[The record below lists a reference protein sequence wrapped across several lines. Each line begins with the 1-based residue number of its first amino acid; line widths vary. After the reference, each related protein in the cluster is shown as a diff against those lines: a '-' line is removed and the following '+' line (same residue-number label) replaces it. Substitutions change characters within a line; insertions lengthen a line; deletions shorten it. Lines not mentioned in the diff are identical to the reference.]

1 MKEWGDLRDNV
12 KLGMLGLGTVGS
24 GVYQVLRENGEELEK
39 RTRLPIQIK
48 SIVVRD
54 LEKERLVE
62 VPAELLTTDAWQVV
76 NDPEID
82 IIVEVMGG
90 IEGTKD
96 LLLTAFRNGKSVV
109 TANKDLIAEH
119 GDELIEEA
127 ARHDCDFLYEAS
139 VGGGIP
145 IIRPLRKDLAG
156 NQIQEVMGIVNGT
169 TNYILTRMSQQGL
182 AFEEALKEAQ
192 ALGYAE
198 ANPDSDVLGWD
209 AGRKI
214 AIVASLAFHSRVN
227 FHDVDVEGI
236 TSITERDIE
245 YAKKLGYEIK
255 LIGSAKETDTGKIS
269 AQVYPALVPCEH
281 PLASVNGVYNAIFVR
296 GNAIGE
302 AMFLGLGAGQLPTA
316 SAVIGDIVECVRNY
330 HAGTRGNFLVDCY
343 HKKEI
348 QSSLEIVHRF
358 YLRMEVTDQAGVLG
372 IIAGRIGQFGVSIQ
386 SMIQQWADGQTA
398 EIVVITHEVQE
409 GALRDALQELGDME
423 QVKTI
428 KQTLRVVD

>member
-1 MKEWGDLRDNV
+1 MKEQVRI
-12 KLGMLGLGTVGS
+12 GMLGLGTVGS
-24 GVYQVLRENGEELEK
+24 GVVKVLAENGTEIEK
-39 RTRLPIQIK
+39 RSGLPIRIK

-82 IIVEVMGG
+82 VIVEVMGG

-119 GDELIEEA
+119 GDELILEA
-127 ARHDCDFLYEAS
+127 TRNGCDFLYEAS

-156 NQIQEVMGIVNGT
+156 NKISEVMGIVNGT
-169 TNYILTRMSQQGL
+169 TNYILTRMTQMGM
-182 AFEEALKEAQ
+182 AFEDALKEAQ
-192 ALGYAE
+192 ELGYAE
-198 ANPDSDVLGWD
+198 ANPASDVEGWD

-214 AIVASLAFHSRVN
+214 AIVASLAFNSRVN
-227 FHDVDVEGI
+227 FSDVDTEGI
-236 TSITERDIE
+236 TSITERDID
-245 YAKKLGYEIK
+245 YAKQMGYAIK
-255 LIGSAKETDTGKIS
+255 LIGSAKETENGSIS
-269 AQVYPALVPCEH
+269 AQVYPALVPQDH

-316 SAVIGDIVECVRNY
+316 SSVIGDIVEAVRNF
-330 HAGTRGNFLVDCY
+330 HAGTRGKFLVDCY
-343 HKKEI
+343 EQKTI
-348 QSSLEIVHRF
+348 QSSLENKNRF
-358 YLRMEVTDQAGVLG
+358 YLRLEVADQPGVLG
-372 IIAGRIGQFGVSIQ
+372 AIAGKIGQHGVSIHTMFQ
-386 SMIQQWADGQTA
+386 KWTDSQTA
-398 EIVVITHEVQE
+398 EIVVITHEVRE
-409 GALRDALQELGDME
+409 GSLRDALNELGDME
-423 QVKTI
+423 HVHAI
-428 KQTLRVVD
+428 KQTLRVVS